1 MELNTEAADFFA
13 AHLVIGIDE
22 TKKILSLG
30 SGKEW
35 GIEEFGDPIH
45 LVRIGQVKRDLD
57 IFVGVFDEDDA
68 VGVNVGVFPFAF
80 EKDEARG

>member
-1 MELNTEAADFFA
+1 MEVDTEPADFFVP
-13 AHLVIGIDE
+13 HFVVGIDE

-45 LVRIGQVKRDLD
+45 LVRIG
-57 IFVGVFDEDDA
+57 
-68 VGVNVGVFPFAF
+68 
-80 EKDEARG
+80 